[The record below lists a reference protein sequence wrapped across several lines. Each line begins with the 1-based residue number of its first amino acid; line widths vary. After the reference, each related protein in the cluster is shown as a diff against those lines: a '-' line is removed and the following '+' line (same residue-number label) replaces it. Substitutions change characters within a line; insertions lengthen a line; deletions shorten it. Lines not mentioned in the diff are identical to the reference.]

1 MRIQRK
7 YKEGIILLSPW
18 ELVLLRN
25 EAGGPW
31 LILNKLHIGL
41 LSQSVSLSLML
52 KRMLLE

>member
-52 KRMLLE
+52 KNTNL